1 MSANG
6 QVAQAAIVATF
17 PMPVGTRFEWH
28 DHGKHQLAWSPEG
41 VLVVRTRAG
50 SYVLPPTRALWIP
63 AGTLHETR
71 ALGTA
76 VLRSVYINTSRC
88 PIRWDSPTAVEVS
101 PLLRELIPH
110 LEDDALTDKQRLRA
124 EAVLFDLLT
133 PLAVATIDVRLPTDE
148 RAHRV
153 AEALLADPGD
163 GRTLHAWGRQVGASS
178 RTLARVF
185 ISETGLSFGRWR
197 TLARLQAAL
206 LQLAEGRPVGLVAS
220 RVGYRTPSAFVA
232 AFRAH
237 TGVTPG
243 RYFERKPARSG
254 T

>member
-1 MSANG
+1 VSLDG
-6 QVAQAAIVATF
+6 QAARSAIVVTF
-17 PMPVGTRFEWH
+17 PMPVGRRFEWH
-28 DHGKHQLAWSPEG
+28 QHHEHQLAWSPEG
-41 VLVVRTRAG
+41 VLVVRTHGG
-50 SYVLPPTRALWIP
+50 SYVLPPARALWIP
-63 AGTLHETR
+63 AGTPHETQ
-71 ALGTA
+71 ASGAA
-76 VLRSVYINTSRC
+76 VLRSVYVRTRAC
-88 PIRWDSPTAVEVS
+88 PIAWPSPTPVEVS

-110 LEDDALTDKQRLRA
+110 LESDSLPDTQRLRA
-124 EAVLFDLLT
+124 EAVLFDLLA
-133 PLAVATIDVRLPTDE
+133 PLAVATIDIRLPSDE

-163 GRTLHAWGRQVGASS
+163 GRTLHAWGRHVGASS
-178 RTLARVF
+178 RTLARLFV
-185 ISETGLSFGRWR
+185 SETGLSFGRWR

-206 LQLAEGRPVGLVAS
+206 LRLAEGESVGLVAA

-243 RYFERKPARSG
+243 RYFETA